1 MCLGVPARVERIE
14 GERAEVSYGSVRA
27 EVSVALLREVQVGD
41 FVIVH
46 AGFAI
51 ERVDQAEA
59 EETLR
64 ILGGLHEA

>member
-1 MCLGVPARVERIE
+1 MCLGVPGRVEKVE
-14 GERAEVSYGSVRA
+14 GTWAEVSYGSVRTRI
-27 EVSVALLREVQVGD
+27 SVALVPEVQPGE

-51 ERVDQAEA
+51 AKVNQEEA

-64 ILGGLHEA
+64 ILGELGAS

>member
-27 EVSVALLREVQVGD
+27 EISVALLREVQVGD